1 MGVRVGLGG
10 AWVWV
15 RVTEFTR
22 VSCLHMPC
30 QRQVSLKYVM
40 GMCVVGSC
48 ASHQREVETVRL
60 ELARERTRRRGL
72 EQEKERLES
81 MLIQVTRAGCAVGGG
96 GQIKDMGDISS
107 PQGLPSN
114 GARTTRAVCFG
125 GVG

>member
-10 AWVWV
+10 ALVWV

-22 VSCLHMPC
+22 VLCLHMAC
-30 QRQVSLKYVM
+30 QRQVSLKYVE
-40 GMCVVGSC
+40 GVCVVGSC
-48 ASHQREVETVRL
+48 ALHQREVETVRL

-96 GQIKDMGDISS
+96 GQKIKDMGDIAS
-107 PQGLPSN
+107 PRGLPSA
-114 GARTTRAVCFG
+114 GASKPRETWRGT
-125 GVG
+125 